1 MIAIPSFETMQRA
14 SLQFESLLEE
24 LTAAAKSASF
34 SVKRESPAAAAPA
47 GQELVTPTADQEPAQ
62 PSTRCC
68 ICFDQ
73 PTVQHDHFL
82 VAVPSAHCLCTA
94 SHRSCCNI
102 I

>member
-1 MIAIPSFETMQRA
+1 MIAISRFETLRRA

-47 GQELVTPTADQEPAQ
+47 GQELATPTAAQEPAQ
-62 PSTRCC
+62 PSTICC

-73 PTVQHDHFL
+73 PTVQHDRFL
-82 VAVPSAHCLCTA
+82 VAVPGAHRLCST
-94 SHRSCCNI
+94 SHGARNKP
-102 I
+102 